1 LIFNFGGA
9 PVPSSSIVTFTQ
21 VQVDGQG
28 LAGASFEI
36 GNSNPAYPELFE
48 TQGTTPPLSTIV
60 RHTVELELTQLDST
74 PPSAPVGGVVE
85 PVNKL
90 TVFAPYLA
98 LFGLVATVAVVVAKP
113 WKKREN

>member
-9 PVPSSSIVTFTQ
+9 SVPSGSNVTFTQ

-36 GNSNPAYPELFE
+36 GNSSPAYPEVFE
-48 TQGTTPPLSTIV
+48 TQGTTPPLSTII
-60 RHTVELELTQLDST
+60 RHTVGLELTQLDST

-85 PVNKL
+85 PANKL
-90 TVFAPYLA
+90 MVFAPYLA
-98 LFGLVATVAVVVAKP
+98 LFGVIAVVVVAVAP
-113 WKKREN
+113 WKKCES